1 MNFQRISFA
10 VALTLM
16 LPMISFAE
24 SGDSDK
30 PVQIFSDKFD
40 GDDVKQV
47 AIYTG
52 NVAVHQGTLEI
63 HGAKLVLSIDPQG
76 FRHAV
81 LTPEKGK
88 LVRFKQRRDQ
98 QTPGVEEWMHGEGDK
113 LTYNEK
119 SNQLILTNNAE
130 VFRTENGVLKDRSRG
145 VRIVYNMTNSTAD
158 ITGDKSR
165 GSAGRVSTVIAPRDS
180 SASPA
185 RSKGVELERN
195 TRVTQ

>member
-10 VALTLM
+10 AALTLM

-81 LTPEKGK
+81 MTPEKGK

-119 SNQLILTNNAE
+119 SNQLILTTVRWHRALCLHIARE
-130 VFRTENGVLKDRSRG
+130 DSGHANGCSVDFCFSTKDRY
-145 VRIVYNMTNSTAD
+145 I
-158 ITGDKSR
+158 
-165 GSAGRVSTVIAPRDS
+165 
-180 SASPA
+180 
-185 RSKGVELERN
+185 
-195 TRVTQ
+195 

>member
-1 MNFQRISFA
+1 MNFRYISFVA
-10 VALTLM
+10 ALTVI
-16 LPMISFAE
+16 LPSFASAE

-47 AIYTG
+47 AVYTG

-81 LTPEKGK
+81 MTPEKGK

-98 QTPGVEEWMHGEGDK
+98 QTPGVDEWMHGEGDK

-145 VRIVYNMTNSTAD
+145 VKIVYNMTNSTAD
-158 ITGDKSR
+158 ISGDRSR

-180 SASPA
+180 SASSAP
-185 RSKGVELERN
+185 SKSIDLQRN
-195 TRVTQ
+195 SRITQ

>member
-52 NVAVHQGTLEI
+52 NVAVHQGI

-81 LTPEKGK
+81 MTPEKGK

-195 TRVTQ
+195 TRITQ

>member
-40 GDDVKQV
+40 GDDVRQV

-63 HGAKLVLSIDPQG
+63 HGAKLV
-76 FRHAV
+76 
-81 LTPEKGK
+81 
-88 LVRFKQRRDQ
+88 
-98 QTPGVEEWMHGEGDK
+98 
-113 LTYNEK
+113 
-119 SNQLILTNNAE
+119 
-130 VFRTENGVLKDRSRG
+130 
-145 VRIVYNMTNSTAD
+145 
-158 ITGDKSR
+158 
-165 GSAGRVSTVIAPRDS
+165 
-180 SASPA
+180 
-185 RSKGVELERN
+185 
-195 TRVTQ
+195 

>member
-1 MNFQRISFA
+1 MNSKNISL
-10 VALTLM
+10 ALALCLLLPTLTW
-16 LPMISFAE
+16 AE

-30 PVQIFSDKFD
+30 PIQIYSDKFD

-63 HGAKLVLSIDPQG
+63 HGDKLVLSLDPQG

-81 LTPEKGK
+81 MTPSKNK
-88 LVRFKQRRDQ
+88 LVKFKQRRDQ

-119 SNQLILTNNAE
+119 TNQLILTNNAE

-145 VRIVYNMTNSTAD
+145 VKIIYNLTNSTAD
-158 ITGDKSR
+158 IAGDKSK
-165 GSAGRVSTVIAPRDS
+165 GSAGRVRTVISPRGSAAS
-180 SASPA
+180 SNQNE
-185 RSKGVELERN
+185 GVKLERN
-195 TRVTQ
+195 TRIK